1 MPFGVRTTRNFW
13 PSRRVLTLMM
23 FFGAFL
29 VLEVRSG
36 HRRTMVVSAE
46 SNEFAIGNIGKGCK
60 LSGVELIL
68 ID

>member
-1 MPFGVRTTRNFW
+1 
-13 PSRRVLTLMM
+13 MM

-46 SNEFAIGNIGKGCK
+46 SNESAIGNIGKGCK